1 MTLQVR
7 HETFNSLNGKKLVH
21 RHLSASE
28 MKNTS
33 YESVTEFIQNVLYD
47 IISRAIGW

>member
-1 MTLQVR
+1 MTPQVR
-7 HETFNSLNGKKLVH
+7 HETFNSLNGKKLIH

-33 YESVTEFIQNVLYD
+33 YESAAEFIQNVLYD
-47 IISRAIGW
+47 IISRVIDW